1 MKTTKLFKRLA
12 IFAAAF
18 AIAAAAAGT
27 TGIRADAAAKKPTKL
42 TLSTKKETID
52 VKGKVTVSVKAV
64 KPSNASRKVTWKSSN
79 KKVAKVSSKGVV
91 TGIKKGTA
99 TITATSKV
107 TKKVTAKVKITVV
120 DNFKGEYVISASDLK
135 KKIDK
140 KEKMILVDARN
151 IDKKTKTAKG
161 AITMHWNQISKSPV
175 TDKTQSGQAGFARP
189 LSASKVSKVLSKL
202 GLGLNDQIILFSTGY
217 SSDGWGDDGR
227 IAWQLIACGYK
238 NVKIVSG
245 GLDAMTAVGIKTQTG
260 PSKAKKKT
268 VKITAVDTTTHDIT
282 TEELKANYADYKII
296 DVRADAEYKGK
307 TLYGETSGGHLKG
320 AIHIRF
326 TDLFNKNG
334 TIKSKAALEKMFT
347 KAGISKTD
355 KIVTYCTGG
364 IRSAYMQLILQMCGY
379 TDSYNYAESAYR
391 WSNTKDAGTAA
402 LWTKK

>member
-1 MKTTKLFKRLA
+1 MKTTKLFKRIA
-12 IFAAAF
+12 VFAAAF
-18 AIAAAAAGT
+18 VIAAASAGAM
-27 TGIRADAAAKKPTKL
+27 GIHADAAAKKPTKI

-52 VKGKVTVSVKAV
+52 VKGKVTISVKSV
-64 KPSNASRKVTWKSSN
+64 KPAKASKKVTWKSSN

-91 TGIKKGTA
+91 TGVKKGSA

-120 DNFKGEYVISASDLK
+120 DNFKGSYVISASDLK

-140 KEKMILVDARN
+140 KEKMILVDARS
-151 IDKKTKTAKG
+151 IDKTKVTAKG
-161 AITMHWNQISKSPV
+161 AITMHWNQISQSPV
-175 TDKTQSGQAGFARP
+175 TDGTKSGEAGFARP
-189 LSASKVSKVLSKL
+189 LSAAKVSKVLSKL
-202 GLGLNDQIILFSTGY
+202 GLGLNDQIILFCDDYATT
-217 SSDGWGDDGR
+217 GWGEDGR
-227 IAWQLIACGYK
+227 IAWQLLQCGYK

-245 GLDAMTAVGIKTQTG
+245 GLSAMKAVGIKTQKG

-268 VKITAVDTTTHDIT
+268 VKVTSVDTKTHDIT

-307 TLYGETSGGHLKG
+307 TLYGEKSGGHLKG

-334 TIKSKAALEKMFT
+334 TIKSKATLEKMFS
-347 KAGISKTD
+347 KAGLKKTD

-364 IRSAYMQLILQMCGY
+364 IRSGYMQLILQMCGY
-379 TDSYNYAESAYR
+379 TDSYNYAESVYR
-391 WSNTKDAGTAA
+391 WSNTKDAGTAD
-402 LWTKK
+402 LWTK